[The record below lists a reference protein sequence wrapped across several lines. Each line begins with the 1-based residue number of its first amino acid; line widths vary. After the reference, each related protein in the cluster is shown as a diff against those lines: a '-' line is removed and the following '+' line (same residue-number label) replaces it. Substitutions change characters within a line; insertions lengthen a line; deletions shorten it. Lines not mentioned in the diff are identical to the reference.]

1 MKVLLVNKSDTIGGA
16 AIVTRRLLHALR
28 NEGIDA
34 KMLVAEKLSDD
45 PFIDTI
51 APNWLYKISFINER
65 LKIYRNNGRSKENLF
80 KIDIASDGSPILRHK
95 WLKDADIVCLN
106 WINQATLSLSQIQK
120 IANYGKKIVWTMH
133 DMWNATA
140 ICHHTGNC
148 DNFTSTCCNCPLLG
162 TDAGNRDLAYK
173 TMQIKHQLY
182 SNAKIHF
189 VAVSNWLANRCKNS
203 SLLKNANISV
213 IPNPF
218 PIQNFFPNREIP
230 EPGSDINII
239 MGAARLDDP
248 IKGFEI
254 AIAALNKIAETD
266 LQLAE
271 QLHFTTF
278 GNIRN
283 PQLFNKINIK
293 HTHLGNI
300 SDFKILQNAY
310 LSASIVLSTS
320 HYETL
325 PGTLIEG
332 QAFGCLPIAF
342 DHGGQADIIN
352 HKINGFLA
360 KYSDDFDENVLN
372 IFKGILWAVKY
383 IYGQKYGRI
392 DHPSLPSHTPPY
404 NIANITYKNVLEK
417 FSEKKVA
424 QSYISLFKNL
434 LSK

>member
-45 PFIDTI
+45 PFIDAI

-120 IANYGKKIVWTMH
+120 IANSGKKIVWTMH

-148 DNFTSTCCNCPLLG
+148 NNFASTCCNCPLLG
-162 TDAGNRDLAYK
+162 TDAGNHDLAYK
-173 TMQIKHQLY
+173 TMQLKHRLY
-182 SNAKIHF
+182 SNTEIHF
-189 VAVSNWLANRCKNS
+189 VAVSNWLANCCKNS

-218 PIQNFFPNREIP
+218 PIQNFSPNREIP

-248 IKGFEI
+248 IKGIEI
-254 AIAALNKIAETD
+254 AIAALNKIAEND
-266 LQLAE
+266 FQLAK

-283 PQLFNKINIK
+283 PKLFNKIKIK

-332 QAFGCLPIAF
+332 QALGCLPIAF

-352 HKINGFLA
+352 NKINGFLA
-360 KYSDDFDENVLN
+360 KYSDDFDNNVLN

-383 IYGQKYGRI
+383 IDGQKYGCI
-392 DHPSLPSHTPPY
+392 DHPTLPSHTPPY

-424 QSYISLFKNL
+424 QSYISLFQNL